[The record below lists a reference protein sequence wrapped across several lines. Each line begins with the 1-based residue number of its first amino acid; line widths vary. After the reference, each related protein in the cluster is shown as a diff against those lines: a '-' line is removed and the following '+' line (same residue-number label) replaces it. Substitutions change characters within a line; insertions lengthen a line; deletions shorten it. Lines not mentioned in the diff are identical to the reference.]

1 MAGETSSDTTRLVVM
16 LSFASIRSP
25 PCSAKPDL
33 SSSILNYSRPDIH
46 ISAPHYVS
54 FFVVSARH
62 LLARETFTPPYK
74 FNSTHPLLCDIGILV
89 SHVVSSLI
97 RGTCG
102 IKSIRR
108 ASVVEAESQSSL
120 LLLSRPIKWQKAE
133 IHPPK
138 PTPSTLH

>member
-54 FFVVSARH
+54 FFVVSSRH
-62 LLARETFTPPYK
+62 LLTRETFTPPYK
-74 FNSTHPLLCDIGILV
+74 FDSSSSVWHRNPRESRSQLAHPRYLWNKIYTAGISCRSGIPIITIVTFETNQVAKGRNS
-89 SHVVSSLI
+89 
-97 RGTCG
+97 
-102 IKSIRR
+102 
-108 ASVVEAESQSSL
+108 
-120 LLLSRPIKWQKAE
+120 
-133 IHPPK
+133 
-138 PTPSTLH
+138 PT